1 MFAGVLLYS
10 TVHPV
15 THQQE
20 RVNHNMNDMHV
31 RHWHTARLVR
41 AQHVA
46 SVAQGPLKVVEST
59 LLGAAVV
66 VVVTNHIWVLLQK
79 NGKITIQ
86 NFGFGSTT
94 MNVPRSL
101 RPARR
106 RVARPPSQ
114 GEWKSIA
121 SR

>member
-1 MFAGVLLYS
+1 MCTICMY
-10 TVHPV
+10 
-15 THQQE
+15 
-20 RVNHNMNDMHV
+20 
-31 RHWHTARLVR
+31 HWHTARLVR

-46 SVAQGPLKVVEST
+46 SVAQGPLKVVESA
-59 LLGAAVV
+59 LLGAAAVM
-66 VVVTNHIWVLLQK
+66 VVTTHMWVLQK
-79 NGKITIQ
+79 VNGKITIQ

-94 MNVPRSL
+94 VDVPRSH

-106 RVARPPSQ
+106 RVARPPSR